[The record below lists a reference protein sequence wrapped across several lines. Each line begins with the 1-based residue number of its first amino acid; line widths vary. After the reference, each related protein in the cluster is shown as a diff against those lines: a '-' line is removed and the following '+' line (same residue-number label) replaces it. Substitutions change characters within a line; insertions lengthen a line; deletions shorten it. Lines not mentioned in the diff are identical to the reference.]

1 VEEPAGT
8 GRALEAARERI
19 VMEAVVAVVAL
30 IFVLFVALGA
40 YATVK
45 VVGAAKRGVDRT
57 VAQARR
63 TVEDS
68 TLRAKTFA
76 QPGPQGE
83 IAQLR
88 LSLRTSMR
96 ATQDALHAGVTE
108 DESLKESLALFERL
122 SAHGHELDGELK
134 RLEREPDRNRL
145 TERLPSLRERTEQI
159 TKSADALRWAARD
172 RAQRFG
178 NDDLDSL
185 STQIDMEAG
194 ALRHWTTEPS
204 PTGTPIVFRPPRG
217 RPVRPRGCP
226 APQQGCPARPQACLV
241 RRPRDAGADLG
252 TDAAPG
258 LVAGGAARPRRS
270 ADLAGEP
277 RVAQGRGAHPGRD
290 RPARAATAAYPWE
303 KKPRP
308 ESTT

>member
-1 VEEPAGT
+1 
-8 GRALEAARERI
+8 
-19 VMEAVVAVVAL
+19 MEAVVAIVAL

-122 SAHGHELDGELK
+122 SAHGHELDGDLK
-134 RLEREPDRNRL
+134 RLEREPDRARL
-145 TERLPSLRERTEQI
+145 AERLPSLRERTERI
-159 TKSADALRWAARD
+159 TQSADALRWAARD

-194 ALRHWTTEPS
+194 ALRHWTTEPA
-204 PTGTPIVFRPPRG
+204 PTATGTSSDPASAGASGEASARTPDPAAAQTPP
-217 RPVRPRGCP
+217 P
-226 APQQGCPARPQACLV
+226 APWPEAPPVPADQQTWPESPES
-241 RRPRDAGADLG
+241 RRAE
-252 TDAAPG
+252 
-258 LVAGGAARPRRS
+258 
-270 ADLAGEP
+270 EP
-277 RVAQGRGAHPGRD
+277 T
-290 RPARAATAAYPWE
+290 RAAIDPPVQRQAYPWE

>member
-1 VEEPAGT
+1 
-8 GRALEAARERI
+8 
-19 VMEAVVAVVAL
+19 MEAVVAIVAV
-30 IFVLFVALGA
+30 IFLLFVALGV

-68 TLRAKTFA
+68 TLKAKTFA
-76 QPGPQGE
+76 QPGSLGQL
-83 IAQLR
+83 AQLR

-96 ATQDALHAGVTE
+96 ATQEALQAGVGE
-108 DESLKESLALFERL
+108 DGSLKESMALFDRL

-134 RLEREPDRNRL
+134 RLEREPDRARL
-145 TERLPSLRERTEQI
+145 AERLPALRERTEQI

-178 NDDLDSL
+178 GDDLESL

-204 PTGTPIVFRPPRG
+204 PTRATGPATGSGSPANSSAGSSAGSATGSSSRPGAEPSSS
-217 RPVRPRGCP
+217 
-226 APQQGCPARPQACLV
+226 APPWPEAPSAAADQQTWPDNPDARRAE
-241 RRPRDAGADLG
+241 
-252 TDAAPG
+252 
-258 LVAGGAARPRRS
+258 
-270 ADLAGEP
+270 EP
-277 RVAQGRGAHPGRD
+277 T
-290 RPARAATAAYPWE
+290 RAAIDAPRQRAAYPWE

>member
-1 VEEPAGT
+1 
-8 GRALEAARERI
+8 
-19 VMEAVVAVVAL
+19 MEAVVAIVAL

-194 ALRHWTTEPS
+194 ALRHWTTEPA
-204 PTGTPIVFRPPRG
+204 PTGTSSDPSSAGASGHSAGAPGPSAGVPGAASARAPEPAAGQTPPPASWPAAPPVPADQQTWPESPESR
-217 RPVRPRGCP
+217 RAEEPTRAAIDPPVRR
-226 APQQGCPARPQACLV
+226 Q
-241 RRPRDAGADLG
+241 
-252 TDAAPG
+252 
-258 LVAGGAARPRRS
+258 
-270 ADLAGEP
+270 
-277 RVAQGRGAHPGRD
+277 
-290 RPARAATAAYPWE
+290 AYPWE